1 MKSAFLI
8 VAHGNFDML
17 KCLIKSLDYADN
29 AMFIHIDK
37 KCGDIDYTQFE
48 SIAKHSYVECL
59 HDRVSV
65 TWGGV
70 SQIACTLKLLRCAV
84 PHRYD
89 YYHLISGVDYPLM
102 SNEDLSLFLDSN
114 KGCEFVGFVNERK
127 NLKNKLGY
135 YHFFI
140 DSHNRLMKRAGG
152 ILIKIQKFMGIRQYK
167 DIDYFAKGCNWN

>member
-48 SIAKHSYVECL
+48 SIAKHSDVECL
-59 HDRVSV
+59 QDRMSV

-70 SQIACTLKLLRCAV
+70 SQNKCTFKLLKCAV
-84 PHRYD
+84 QHKYD
-89 YYHLISGVDYPLM
+89 YYHLISRIDYPLM
-102 SNEDLSLFLDSN
+102 SDEDLSQFLDRN
-114 KGCEFVGFVNERK
+114 NGCEYVGFANERK
-127 NLKNKLGY
+127 DLNNKLGY
-135 YHFFI
+135 FHLFI
-140 DSHNRLMKRAGG
+140 DSSNSLMKRAGG
-152 ILIKIQKFMGIRQYK
+152 
-167 DIDYFAKGCNWN
+167 YFD